1 MILWIVFK
9 ACLWAFMVFWI
20 NVTNGMSG
28 HMPIETFIYA
38 SSKVALTFYP
48 VVFYFVFEQDVS
60 ISKYGTN
67 LKAEG

>member
-1 MILWIVFK
+1 M
-9 ACLWAFMVFWI
+9 
-20 NVTNGMSG
+20 TNGMSG

-60 ISKYGTN
+60 ISKYGTS
-67 LKAEG
+67 LKAES

>member
-1 MILWIVFK
+1 
-9 ACLWAFMVFWI
+9 MVFWI

-60 ISKYGTN
+60 ISKYGTG
-67 LKAEG
+67 LKTES